1 MFLSLSPR
9 PQKGRLVDTDWS
21 ERNQMCMCVCV
32 CMCVLQRHFF
42 FLDQRVSFGVLS
54 LLSFPSPLHLRSVWK
69 DLDLFSHTHTGRPDS
84 GGMRGE
90 GSVLVWNGADSA
102 PPISELKKSL
112 VKGDCVW
119 LLDSM
124 EVQKVKTN
132 APRPF
137 SSSVTFLL
145 LHPRLLTAAMDW
157 AFIFQELCWGCSR
170 QCVQH
175 CPQISS
181 FIATDH
187 TLW

>member
-21 ERNQMCMCVCV
+21 ERNQMCVCV
-32 CMCVLQRHFF
+32 CCRGIFF
-42 FLDQRVSFGVLS
+42 FFRSKSFIWCPFS
-54 LLSFPSPLHLRSVWK
+54 PLSFPSPLHLRSVWK
-69 DLDLFSHTHTGRPDS
+69 GLGSLFPHTGRPDS

-90 GSVLVWNGADSA
+90 GSGMVRSGANSA
-102 PPISELKKSL
+102 PPVSELKRIL

-119 LLDSM
+119 LLDSV

-145 LHPRLLTAAMDW
+145 LHPRLLTAAVDCV
-157 AFIFQELCWGCSR
+157 FIFQALCWVCSR

-181 FIATDH
+181 FIATDN